1 MAQSSSV
8 LGQATIANCRLN
20 IPVPTPV
27 SEWHGTS
34 MQFTKAYSHNQ
45 LQDNSLD
52 KTSSIKEKLLKK
64 EEELKKKMI
73 IVQARREKHKMDV
86 EVDMQKYQIETMY
99 LQELRAKED
108 ELLRKEQAA
117 IRIQS
122 FIRGYLFRKHND
134 EVMSS

>member
-8 LGQATIANCRLN
+8 LGQATIANSGLY

-34 MQFTKAYSHNQ
+34 LQFTKAYVNNQ
-45 LQDNSLD
+45 LQVNSLN
-52 KTSSIKEKLLKK
+52 KIASIKERLIKK
-64 EEELKKKMI
+64 EEELRKKRI
-73 IVQARREKHKMDV
+73 VVQARREKRIMDV
-86 EVDMQKYQIETMY
+86 EADMQKYHVETMY

-117 IRIQS
+117 ITIQS
-122 FIRGYLFRKHND
+122 FIRGYLFRKHNE